1 MIPAVETL
9 LPHRGFML
17 LVESVLEVD
26 EQRIECR
33 GRIPAAHPTVAAGRA
48 PAILGLEMGAQAAGL
63 HAALQARAAGPPPEP
78 EGQGGKNRVTPAPR
92 LGYLVGIRQA
102 RFDESHLPVDVPLRV
117 TAKTAGSLAALALCE
132 ITVQREGESTPRPL
146 VRGTVSTYAL

>member
-1 MIPAVETL
+1 VIPAVETL
-9 LPHRGFML
+9 LPHRGAML

-26 EQRIECR
+26 AQSIECR
-33 GRIPAAHPTVAAGRA
+33 GRILAAHPTVAAGRA

-63 HAALQARAAGPPPEP
+63 HAALQARAADPAPEP
-78 EGQGGKNRVTPAPR
+78 VGEDGKGQPAAAPR

-117 TAKTAGSLAALALCE
+117 TAKTAGALAALALCE
-132 ITVQREGESTPRPL
+132 ITVRREGESATRPL
-146 VRGTVSTYAL
+146 VQGTVSTYAL